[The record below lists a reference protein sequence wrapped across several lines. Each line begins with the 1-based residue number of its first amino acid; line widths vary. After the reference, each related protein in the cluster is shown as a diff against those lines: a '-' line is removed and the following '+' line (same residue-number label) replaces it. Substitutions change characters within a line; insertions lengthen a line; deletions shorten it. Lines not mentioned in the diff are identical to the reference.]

1 MVDRPG
7 CLDKLVNQMVEGSS
21 QTFDGPS
28 STATRERE
36 PGQAWRAGLRWVYLP
51 WTWLVF
57 IPFLLVSTFLWG
69 CLAVLSSFASRR
81 LAFHCGTI
89 WAFCLCL
96 MNFTWVSVRG
106 RQNAE
111 PGRSYVIMSNHQS
124 HFDILAFYGFW
135 GWQFRWV
142 MKQELRKVPFLG
154 WGCAGVGHIFI
165 DRSDRDKAIASLRA
179 ARGLLEGGVSV
190 MIFPEGTRSTSG
202 RLREFKKGG
211 FMLALELGLPI
222 LPVSISG
229 SRHVLPNRTL
239 KLLPGRVRIQVHPP
253 IEVAGLG
260 PEDRDALMARV
271 RESIRA
277 GLSPWEQRPLEPKDR
292 AASRSQDR

>member
-1 MVDRPG
+1 MNH
-7 CLDKLVNQMVEGSS
+7 LVNIDSRMENTSNSVQPVV
-21 QTFDGPS
+21 
-28 STATRERE
+28 AVERE
-36 PGQAWRAGLRWVYLP
+36 PGHSRRTVLRWLYFP

-57 IPFLLVSTFLWG
+57 IPFLLVTTLLWG
-69 CLAVLSSFASRR
+69 CLAVLTSFASRR
-81 LAFHCGTI
+81 VAFHCGTV
-89 WAFCLCL
+89 WAWCLCL

-106 RQNAE
+106 RERAD
-111 PGRSYVIMSNHQS
+111 PKRSYVIMSNHQS

-135 GWQFRWV
+135 GRQFRWV

-165 DRSDRDKAIASLRA
+165 DRSDREKAIASLRA

-229 SRHVLPNRTL
+229 SRHVLPNRT
-239 KLLPGRVRIQVHPP
+239 KRLLPGRVRIQVHPP

-260 PEDRDALMARV
+260 VEARDELMARV
-271 RESIRA
+271 AEAIRS
-277 GLSPWEQRPLEPKDR
+277 GLSPWEQQPLEPR
-292 AASRSQDR
+292 PGSTSR